1 MTKIPLMTFDKLFDL
16 IEDNRFENDTD
27 KKIAEKIFEAER
39 DWKMTSQESLNDFMT
54 ILEKETEETVTKTN
68 LKKLLKKYNQNLSK
82 YAWEAESICSLLEI
96 FELTEESEL
105 RKIFSDIANKNKT
118 D

>member
-16 IEDNRFENDTD
+16 IEDNRFDNTD

-39 DWKMTSQESLNDFMT
+39 DWKMTSQEPLNDFMT
-54 ILEKETEETVTKTN
+54 VLEKETGEIVTKTS

-82 YAWEAESICSLLEI
+82 YAWEAEGICSLLEI

-105 RKIFSDIANKNKT
+105 RNIFSNIAKKNKT